1 MHSLTLRVFILGLSG
16 LLHAQTTVENG
27 QLPKGKTYTIAFV
40 KDLKFGADEDDG
52 VYHWAL
58 DSTRILPRNNGN
70 MYIVDPREKRILEFD
85 SRGKFIRVAA
95 REGSGP
101 GEIQTPVAVSRQ
113 TNGSIC
119 LLNTSAAPGQYVPPT
134 LMFFN
139 EDMSFNRS
147 LQPKG
152 RHYVPAMIKISPDGK
167 MLGGGFAGMHPES
180 GEARTTT
187 SLVRLE
193 DWTSV
198 KDFHSLPNILLDST
212 RMKDPNYLS
221 DYLGA
226 RLKRYNQLGVFAF
239 SPDGTIY
246 SAVVNRYS
254 IKKWGSDLKKPL
266 MIINRSHKPIINSSQ
281 VQASFNDALFD
292 TLLNFPGARDIFT
305 QSVLDKAV
313 EKSEQPPVRNPIY
326 GLLAMPNGLLLV
338 IHNVDYATRLNQAD
352 IFDKAGRFLGQ
363 VSLEDYA
370 LLGFDG
376 GSLQPRMVFY
386 GKYAYTITTDAE
398 GDNRAVR
405 FTWQLV
411 EKRS

>member
-1 MHSLTLRVFILGLSG
+1 MNRLSLRFLLLGLSS
-16 LLHAQTTVENG
+16 LIQAQTTVENG
-27 QLPKGKTYTIAFV
+27 ALPKGKAYTIQFV
-40 KDLKFGADEDDG
+40 KDLTFGADEDED
-52 VYHWAL
+52 VYQWAM
-58 DSTRILPRNNGN
+58 DTTRILPRNNGN

-85 SRGKFIRVAA
+85 SRGKFLRVAA

-101 GEIQTPVAVSRQ
+101 GEIQTPLAISRQ

-119 LLNTSAAPGQYVPPT
+119 LLNMTAAPGQYVPPT

-139 EDMSFNRS
+139 EDMSFNRR

-152 RHYVPAMIKISPDGK
+152 QHYVPTMIKISPDGK
-167 MLGGGFAGMHPES
+167 LVGGGFGGIDPAS

-193 DWTSV
+193 DWTSA
-198 KDFHSLPNILLDST
+198 KDFHSLPNTLLDPA
-212 RMKDPNYLS
+212 RMSDPNYLS

-226 RLKRYNQLGVFAF
+226 RLKRYNQLGVLAF
-239 SPDGTIY
+239 SPDGYVY

-254 IKKWGSDLKKPL
+254 IKKWGSDLKKPV
-266 MIINRSHKPIINSSQ
+266 MVINRNHKPLLNSPQ
-281 VQASFNDALFD
+281 AQASFNDALFD
-292 TLLNFPGARDIFT
+292 TMLNFPGARDMFT

-313 EKSEQPPVRNPIY
+313 VKSEPPPVRNPIY
-326 GLLAMPNGLLLV
+326 GLLALPNGILLV

-352 IFDKAGRFLGQ
+352 IFDKTGHFLGQ
-363 VSLEDYA
+363 VSLGDYA

-376 GSLQPRMVFY
+376 GSLQPRMVFQ
-386 GKYAYTITTDAE
+386 GKYAYTITTDAD